1 MAKIQKTNAMR
12 ILDKEKIEYITKV
25 YDTSDGK
32 IDGVSVAKKVGRA
45 ENEIF
50 KTIVTIG
57 ATKELYVFIIPV
69 DKEIDLKKA
78 AKVAGEKKIDMLPLN
93 DLLKYT
99 GYIRG
104 GCSPIGMKKL
114 YKTFIQENAMNLE
127 TMVFSGGKVGLQ
139 IELKP
144 DDLKKAIS
152 AEFACVIKE

>member
-12 ILDKEKIEYITKV
+12 ILDKEKIKYEIKE

-32 IDGVSVAKKVGRA
+32 IDGISVATKVGKN

-50 KTIVTIG
+50 KTIITVG
-57 ATKELYVFIIPV
+57 NSKEVYVFIIPV

-78 AKVAGEKKIDMLPLN
+78 ARVAGEKKIDMLPLN
-93 DLLKYT
+93 DLLKVT

-114 YKTFIQENAMNLE
+114 YKTFIQIEAKELE
-127 TMVFSGGKVGLQ
+127 SIAFSGGKVGFQ
-139 IELKP
+139 IEMDP
-144 DDLKKAIS
+144 EELKKVIK
-152 AEFACVIKE
+152 AEFKDVLK

>member
-1 MAKIQKTNAMR
+1 MSKIQKTNAMR
-12 ILDKEKIEYITKV
+12 ILDKEKIEYNMKT

-32 IDGVSVAKKVGRA
+32 IDGVSVAKKVNRS

-57 ATKELYVFIIPV
+57 ASKDIYVFIIPV

-78 AKVAGEKKIDMLPLN
+78 SKVAGEKKIEMLPLS
-93 DLLKYT
+93 DLLKTT

-104 GCSPIGMKKL
+104 GCSPVGMKKL
-114 YKTFIQENAMNLE
+114 YKTYIQESATTLE
-127 TMVFSGGKVGLQ
+127 TMVCSGGKIGLQ

-144 DDLKKAIS
+144 DDLKKVTK
-152 AEFACVIKE
+152 AEYVCIIKE